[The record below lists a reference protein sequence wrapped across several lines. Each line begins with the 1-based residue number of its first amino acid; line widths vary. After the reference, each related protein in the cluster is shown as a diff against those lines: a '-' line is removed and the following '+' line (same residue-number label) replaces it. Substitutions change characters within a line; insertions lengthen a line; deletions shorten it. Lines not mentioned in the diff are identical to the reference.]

1 MKTIRILVS
10 FFFFAAAT
18 SLFAQTD
25 IRPLM
30 KVNVPFQFSVGER
43 SLPAGEYLI
52 SSVQPERTIR
62 ISSVSGKNS
71 AILAVMPLY
80 KVSPAEKT
88 CLKFNH
94 YNGAYFLAAME
105 SAGQDVARTLPRGK
119 LENEIAKK
127 DAAPESTI
135 VLAELTGR

>member
-18 SLFAQTD
+18 SLFAQIE

-30 KVNVPFQFSVGER
+30 KVNVPFQFSVGEH
-43 SLPAGEYLI
+43 SFAAGEYLI
-52 SSVQPERTIR
+52 SSIQPERTVR
-62 ISSVSGKNS
+62 IVSASGNN
-71 AILAVMPLY
+71 AEIVQVMPSY
-80 KVSPAEKT
+80 KVRTSEKT
-88 CLKFNH
+88 ALTFRH
-94 YNGAYFLAAME
+94 YHGAYFLAKVE
-105 SAGQDVARTLPRGK
+105 VAGTSLARTLRRGK
-119 LENEIAKK
+119 LEMEIAQK